1 MEHILG
7 PFACYTILYYEIML
21 LTRKVYQLS
30 EISKGS
36 KTSQVFARQ
45 NIRSP
50 PYIEFQISSLLRN
63 NLTFITMKKPC
74 SERNI

>member
-1 MEHILG
+1 
-7 PFACYTILYYEIML
+7 ML

-30 EISKGS
+30 EIRKGS

-50 PYIEFQISSLLRN
+50 PLIEFQISSSLLRN
-63 NLTFITMKKPC
+63 NLKFITLKKPC